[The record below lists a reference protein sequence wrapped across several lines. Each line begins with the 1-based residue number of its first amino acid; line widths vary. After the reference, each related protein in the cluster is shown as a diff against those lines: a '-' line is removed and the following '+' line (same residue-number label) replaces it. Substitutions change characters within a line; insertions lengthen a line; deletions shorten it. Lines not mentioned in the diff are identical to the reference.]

1 MSALIYKGLI
11 IMAIGNLSK
20 IRSIKSYKNYTEE
33 EIIEMV
39 QTIPTNQL
47 EYDALIDQLYFFD
60 YEKNEEKKSK
70 SIGRTARNILFIRF
84 EASRIGKRK

>member
-1 MSALIYKGLI
+1 
-11 IMAIGNLSK
+11 MAIGNLKK
-20 IRSIKSYKNYTEE
+20 IRSIQNYKHYTEE

-60 YEKNEEKKSK
+60 YEKNEEKKIKKHRKNRQEYPVYTVRSEQQK
-70 SIGRTARNILFIRF
+70 QKKIDKFETA
-84 EASRIGKRK
+84 